1 MRKKTDR
8 KKASIKKK
16 KLDSKI
22 ITDSEE
28 EEKPKKQ
35 EIKYPKNWRS
45 DDYSINSDITE
56 DTYKKKK
63 TPNKTQKNNKIKE
76 NNQNVGKK
84 KTIKKYKKDSDKEN
98 KRDEKIDIEMK
109 DETKENNNEDNPC
122 LNNNYLPCR
131 EKEQKKIYDYIKKG
145 LETNGNYNSL
155 YIAGMPGT
163 GKTACVKAVIDIIET
178 EIKKKKKENLNFTKL
193 FICGTEYPN
202 ISNIYKAIY
211 NFIFSSNRNIKTKR
225 YSQYLNKFF
234 ENRDKIKKINL
245 NDPSNSHIILII
257 DEIDFL
263 INKNQNAL
271 YNIFNWSIYENSRL
285 IIISISNTLDLP
297 NRLLPKIKSR
307 MGNNK
312 IMFKPY
318 TKDELINIIKS
329 KGIEYDKFNDDAK
342 KLCCV
347 KVSAINGD
355 LRRVIQI
362 LLRAKEL
369 YNSENKR
376 KSKYKKIEKEYI
388 LKACDDLF
396 NSKLKNVINSL
407 QICEK
412 IIICAIL
419 SSIKDNNDNRVKL
432 GDLYNKL
439 DIFFDKYNEAK
450 KKDKIEDLELYWE
463 EYKKII
469 YNLLRIQLISF
480 SEIPKNNFLENSIT
494 IKFYVDEFINSCADD
509 KELKPVIDYLT
520 NIISA

>member
-16 KLDSKI
+16 KLDSKR

-35 EIKYPKNWRS
+35 EIKYQKNWRS

-109 DETKENNNEDNPC
+109 DETKENNNEDNPS

-234 ENRDKIKKINL
+234 ENRDKIKEETINQEISEL
-245 NDPSNSHIILII
+245 QNRSLLQISLSDMKSKKENEILEKEKKLREQIKDLIEENDAKTKEIRDI
-257 DEIDFL
+257 DKEARAY
-263 INKNQNAL
+263 K
-271 YNIFNWSIYENSRL
+271 
-285 IIISISNTLDLP
+285 
-297 NRLLPKIKSR
+297 KSR
-307 MGNNK
+307 
-312 IMFKPY
+312 
-318 TKDELINIIKS
+318 
-329 KGIEYDKFNDDAK
+329 K
-342 KLCCV
+342 K
-347 KVSAINGD
+347 
-355 LRRVIQI
+355 
-362 LLRAKEL
+362 
-369 YNSENKR
+369 
-376 KSKYKKIEKEYI
+376 EK
-388 LKACDDLF
+388 
-396 NSKLKNVINSL
+396 
-407 QICEK
+407 
-412 IIICAIL
+412 
-419 SSIKDNNDNRVKL
+419 
-432 GDLYNKL
+432 
-439 DIFFDKYNEAK
+439 
-450 KKDKIEDLELYWE
+450 
-463 EYKKII
+463 
-469 YNLLRIQLISF
+469 
-480 SEIPKNNFLENSIT
+480 
-494 IKFYVDEFINSCADD
+494 
-509 KELKPVIDYLT
+509 
-520 NIISA
+520 